1 MACPPSLELPLLLR
15 VIGVSGL
22 ADVRPDPV
30 DDLVEGPITPDVSEG
45 AGMSVA
51 AHAHTALA
59 ADRNKAQDP
68 VWEFRKSEIMEKS
81 INIPSRQRKR

>member
-1 MACPPSLELPLLLR
+1 
-15 VIGVSGL
+15 
-22 ADVRPDPV
+22 
-30 DDLVEGPITPDVSEG
+30 
-45 AGMSVA
+45 MSVA

-81 INIPSRQRKR
+81 INTPSRQRKR

>member
-30 DDLVEGPITPDVSEG
+30 DDLVEGPVDNAGCLRRGGHERGGPRAHG
-45 AGMSVA
+45 AGGGQEQSPRSGLGIQEIGNHGKIHQYTLPA
-51 AHAHTALA
+51 A
-59 ADRNKAQDP
+59 
-68 VWEFRKSEIMEKS
+68 
-81 INIPSRQRKR
+81 